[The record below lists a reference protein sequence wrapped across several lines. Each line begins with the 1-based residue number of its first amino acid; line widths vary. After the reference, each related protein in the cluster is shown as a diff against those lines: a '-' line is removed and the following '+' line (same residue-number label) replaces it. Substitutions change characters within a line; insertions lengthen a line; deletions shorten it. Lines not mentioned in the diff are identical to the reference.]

1 MKKMICIVC
10 PNSCELKIS
19 VEGEQIAVSG
29 NMCPKGIDFAVAELT
44 NPMRT
49 ISSTVKT
56 SFPGVPVLPVKVS
69 GEIPKS
75 RIFDV
80 MAEINK
86 TLVSSP
92 IDKGE
97 ALIADV
103 LGLGVD
109 VIATSGILKQ
119 KY

>member
-19 VEGEQIAVSG
+19 EEGEQIAVSG

-56 SFPGVPVLPVKVS
+56 SFPGFQYCR
-69 GEIPKS
+69 S
-75 RIFDV
+75 RCRERYRRAAYL
-80 MAEINK
+80 M
-86 TLVSSP
+86 
-92 IDKGE
+92 
-97 ALIADV
+97 
-103 LGLGVD
+103 
-109 VIATSGILKQ
+109 
-119 KY
+119 